1 MSKSTMANE
10 IALYVGPVV
19 AAMAGAVAALWKQQE
34 TRNAKQIEDM
44 RKDLEKC
51 AQQSDE
57 CYEDRLKLNQSVAR
71 LEERV
76 NQLHPSEGAR

>member
-1 MSKSTMANE
+1 MASE

-44 RKDLEKC
+44 RKDLEQC
-51 AQQSDE
+51 AQQSHE

>member
-76 NQLHPSEGAR
+76 NQLHPGQGG

>member
-1 MSKSTMANE
+1 MSKSSMANE

>member
-1 MSKSTMANE
+1 MASE

-76 NQLHPSEGAR
+76 NQLHPTEGAR

>member
-1 MSKSTMANE
+1 MANE

-44 RKDLEKC
+44 RQDLEKC
-51 AQQSDE
+51 AQQSHE

>member
-1 MSKSTMANE
+1 MSKSNMANE
-10 IALYVGPVV
+10 LVPYIAPVI
-19 AAMAGAVAALWKQQE
+19 AAMAGGIAALWKHQE

-44 RKDLEKC
+44 RNDLEKC
-51 AQQSDE
+51 AQQSEE

-76 NQLHPSEGAR
+76 NQLHPKAES

>member
-1 MSKSTMANE
+1 MANE

-44 RKDLEKC
+44 RMDLERC

>member
-1 MSKSTMANE
+1 MASE

-57 CYEDRLKLNQSVAR
+57 CYEDRLRLNQSVAR

-76 NQLHPSEGAR
+76 NQLHPKAES

>member
-1 MSKSTMANE
+1 MSKSSMSNE
-10 IALYVGPVV
+10 IIQYVVPVV
-19 AAMAGAVAALWKQQE
+19 AAMAGGIAALWKQQE

-71 LEERV
+71 LEERI
-76 NQLHPSEGAR
+76 NQIHPGQGG

>member
-44 RKDLEKC
+44 RQDLEKC
-51 AQQSDE
+51 AQQSHE

-76 NQLHPSEGAR
+76 NQLHPKAES

>member
-1 MSKSTMANE
+1 MANE

-76 NQLHPSEGAR
+76 NQLHPTEGAR

>member
-1 MSKSTMANE
+1 MASE

-44 RKDLEKC
+44 RMDLERC

-76 NQLHPSEGAR
+76 NQLHPSEGVR

>member
-34 TRNAKQIEDM
+34 TRNANQIEAM

-76 NQLHPSEGAR
+76 NQLHPGQGG

>member
-71 LEERV
+71 LEERI
-76 NQLHPSEGAR
+76 NQIHPGQGG

>member
-1 MSKSTMANE
+1 MSKSSMSNE
-10 IALYVGPVV
+10 IIQYVVPVV
-19 AAMAGAVAALWKQQE
+19 AAMAGGIAALWKQQE

-76 NQLHPSEGAR
+76 NQLHPGQGG

>member
-10 IALYVGPVV
+10 LVPYIAPVI
-19 AAMAGAVAALWKQQE
+19 AAIWKQQE

-44 RKDLEKC
+44 RQDLEKC
-51 AQQSDE
+51 AQQSHE

-76 NQLHPSEGAR
+76 NQLHPGQGG

>member
-44 RKDLEKC
+44 RQDLEKC
-51 AQQSDE
+51 AQQSHE

>member
-1 MSKSTMANE
+1 MASE

>member
-1 MSKSTMANE
+1 MSSKSMASE

-44 RKDLEKC
+44 RQDLEKC
-51 AQQSDE
+51 AQQSHE

>member
-44 RKDLEKC
+44 RKDLERC

>member
-1 MSKSTMANE
+1 MANE

-34 TRNAKQIEDM
+34 TRNANQIEAM

-76 NQLHPSEGAR
+76 NQLHPGQGG

>member
-1 MSKSTMANE
+1 MANE

-44 RKDLEKC
+44 RQDLEKC
-51 AQQSDE
+51 AQQSHE

-76 NQLHPSEGAR
+76 NQLHPGQGG

>member
-1 MSKSTMANE
+1 MASE

-44 RKDLEKC
+44 RQDLEKC
-51 AQQSDE
+51 AQQSHE

>member
-1 MSKSTMANE
+1 MANE

-44 RKDLEKC
+44 RQDLEKC
-51 AQQSDE
+51 AQQSHE

-76 NQLHPSEGAR
+76 NQLHPKAES

>member
-1 MSKSTMANE
+1 MASE

-44 RKDLEKC
+44 RQDLEKC
-51 AQQSDE
+51 AQQSHE

-76 NQLHPSEGAR
+76 NQLHPGQGG

>member
-1 MSKSTMANE
+1 MANE

-76 NQLHPSEGAR
+76 NQLHPGQGG

>member
-44 RKDLEKC
+44 RQDLEKC
-51 AQQSDE
+51 AQQSHE

-76 NQLHPSEGAR
+76 NQLHPGQGG